1 MAREQ
6 SGHTQSTPLFPTADS
21 DLWFVQQVIAGDT
34 GAFKP
39 LWEKYAR
46 PIYQFFLQRV
56 NDRHDAEDL
65 ASDTMLAVLQ
75 SIPRFRGASPE
86 SSSDRPEAI
95 CSFRTFIHAIAR
107 HKLNHWLRRKRF
119 HSPLHVEDLHLSP
132 QSKEEKE
139 TERLQPAFPCQV
151 SPNPLQKLLEAEKIE
166 AVRYAIATLSSP
178 NQFKVVFLHYL
189 GGLTHQ
195 EVATLLALR
204 SETVNSRLQDG
215 RKSLQQ
221 CYERMEKLFLEV

>member
-6 SGHTQSTPLFPTADS
+6 SGHTESTRLFPTADA

-34 GAFKP
+34 EAFKP
-39 LWEKYAR
+39 LWEKYER
-46 PIYQFFLQRV
+46 PVYQFFLHRV

-86 SSSDRPEAI
+86 GDSDRVEAS
-95 CSFRTFIHAIAR
+95 CSFRTFIHSIAR
-107 HKLNHWLRRKRF
+107 HKLSHWLRRKRF
-119 HSPLHVEDLHLSP
+119 HSPLHVEDLLLSP
-132 QSKEEKE
+132 QGEEEKE
-139 TERLQPAFPCQV
+139 PGSLQPAFPSQV
-151 SPNPLQKLLEAEKIE
+151 SPNPLQKLLDAEKIE
-166 AVRYAIATLSSP
+166 AVRYVVATLSSP

-195 EVATLLALR
+195 DIATLLALR

-215 RKSLQQ
+215 RKSFQQ